1 VTTKEVQVSD
11 VKVTEAVPSEDYE
24 YVEGESGKLTQEV
37 DKISFDPEA
46 GKLTL
51 TSSSSS
57 SKSRRTSEQTYRF
70 EDFKRP
76 KCLSTL
82 LK

>member
-1 VTTKEVQVSD
+1 MTTKDVQVSD
-11 VKVTEAVPSEDYE
+11 VKVTETIPIEDYE
-24 YVEGESGKLTQEV
+24 YVEGEAGKLTQDL
-37 DKISFDPEA
+37 DKLTFNVKPEA

-70 EDFKRP
+70 DI
-76 KCLSTL
+76 L
-82 LK
+82 

>member
-1 VTTKEVQVSD
+1 MTTKDVQVSD
-11 VKVTEAVPSEDYE
+11 VKVTETIPIEDYE
-24 YVEGESGKLTQEV
+24 YVEGEAGKLTQDL
-37 DKISFDPEA
+37 DKLTFNVKPEA

-70 EDFKRP
+70 DIFIGA
-76 KCLSTL
+76 S
-82 LK
+82 

>member
-1 VTTKEVQVSD
+1 MTTKDVQVSD
-11 VKVTEAVPSEDYE
+11 VKVTETIPIEDYE
-24 YVEGESGKLTQEV
+24 YVEGEAGKLTQDL
-37 DKISFDPEA
+37 DKLTFNVKPEA

-70 EDFKRP
+70 GIFIGA
-76 KCLSTL
+76 S
-82 LK
+82 